1 MVSSTLK
8 VKNEQGIHMR
18 PAGLIAG
25 VSKKFKGTEIT
36 LATADKTVKASL
48 MQIMAAGIK
57 CGTDVTISC
66 SGPDE
71 EAALAELVQMFE
83 EGFGE

>member
-1 MVSSTLK
+1 MASATVK
-8 VKNEQGIHMR
+8 VMNKQGIHMR

-25 VSKKFKGTEIT
+25 VSKKFRETEIT
-36 LATADKTVKASL
+36 LSSEGKTVKASL
-48 MQIMAAGIK
+48 MQIMSAGIK
-57 CGTDVTISC
+57 CGSEVTIAC

-71 EAALAELVQMFE
+71 ETALAELVNMFG